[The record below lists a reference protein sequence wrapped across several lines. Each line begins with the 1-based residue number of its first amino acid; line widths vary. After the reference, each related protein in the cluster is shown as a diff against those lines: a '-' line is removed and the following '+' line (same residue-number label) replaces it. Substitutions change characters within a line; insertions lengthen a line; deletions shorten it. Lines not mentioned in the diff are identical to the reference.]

1 MPYIGNSPANNV
13 RGRFYYTAS
22 AAQTLFSGADINGK
36 TLAYQDGGYV
46 DVYLN
51 GVLLQDTIDYTAT
64 TKTSINLV
72 SGATAGDLVEIVA
85 YGIFSVADTV
95 SALSGG
101 TFEGAVVVNN
111 NFTVDNGTIKLDG
124 NYPTGTG
131 NVALG
136 DTALDSVTTGGDY
149 NTAVGRNVLTATTS
163 GQQNTAVGNSGLA
176 GNTTGSFNDAFGSTA
191 LLSNTSGNYNVALG
205 SNALRSN
212 TTADNN
218 IAVGYQAGYSN
229 TTGTANVLVGLTTGY
244 NITTAPA
251 NVAVGNATLYNTT
264 TGEYNSVL
272 GHAALYSNSTGS
284 YNVAMGRSALG
295 NNTTASN
302 NTAVGYQAGYS
313 GTTSAANTLIGK
325 QAGYSLT
332 TANGNTFIGADS
344 GDTVTTGQNNTII
357 GRYNGNQGGL
367 DIRTSSNNIVLS
379 EGDGNPR
386 LWLTSS
392 FLACPFVY
400 NVTTASTPNVFVDAA
415 GGIYRGGVSA
425 LKYKQDI
432 RDLEKIDINL
442 IRPVR
447 YKSNCEVDDQTKDYF
462 GVVADEV
469 ADAGIEELVTRN
481 DNGEV
486 ESFQYDRL
494 TVVLL
499 KAIQEQQATIEALE
513 ARIAALETP

>member
-1 MPYIGNSPANNV
+1 LGDQFT
-13 RGRFYYTAS
+13 RF
-22 AAQTLFSGADINGK
+22 K
-36 TLAYQDGGYV
+36 
-46 DVYLN
+46 
-51 GVLLQDTIDYTAT
+51 
-64 TKTSINLV
+64 
-72 SGATAGDLVEIVA
+72 DL
-85 YGIFSVADTV
+85 Y
-95 SALSGG
+95 LSGG
-101 TFEGAVVVNN
+101 IE
-111 NFTVDNGTIKLDG
+111 IEQ
-124 NYPTGTG
+124 GTG
-131 NVALG
+131 NVGVGKQALN
-136 DTALDSVTTGGDY
+136 S
-149 NTAVGRNVLTATTS
+149 NTAS
-163 GQQNTAVGNSGLA
+163 
-176 GNTTGSFNDAFGSTA
+176 D
-191 LLSNTSGNYNVALG
+191 
-205 SNALRSN
+205 
-212 TTADNN
+212 
-218 IAVGYQAGYSN
+218 
-229 TTGTANVLVGLTTGY
+229 
-244 NITTAPA
+244 
-251 NVAVGNATLYNTT
+251 
-264 TGEYNSVL
+264 
-272 GHAALYSNSTGS
+272 
-284 YNVAMGRSALG
+284 
-295 NNTTASN
+295 

-313 GTTSAANTLIGK
+313 QTTANRNVLIGA
-325 QAGYSLT
+325 QAGDAITTGSECVIIGRSAGGSLT
-332 TANGNTFIGADS
+332 TGGTNTFVGADA
-344 GDTVTTGQNNTII
+344 GTTITTGAKNTIL

-367 DIRTSSNNIVLS
+367 DIRTSNNHIVLS
-379 EGDGNPR
+379 DGDGNPR

-513 ARIAALETP
+513 TRITQLESN